1 MLNALAPL
9 LIALAVLAPPL
20 AAGAAERPV
29 AVTTT
34 AHEVVEGTFAGATAA
49 GVAVRV
55 AGQRLEIA
63 WEQVATLSFVG
74 AVAAGGPGASSSAPS
89 GLVGTPPSRS
99 GAARPP
105 SGGGRCQA
113 TTQKG
118 TQCSRKA
125 QAGSNYCWQHQR

>member
-1 MLNALAPL
+1 MVKALAPL
-9 LIALAVLAPPL
+9 FVVLLALALPG
-20 AAGAAERPV
+20 GAAERPV

-34 AHEVVEGTFAGATAA
+34 AHEVVEGTFAGASAT
-49 GVAVRV
+49 GVAVKV

-74 AVAAGGPGASSSAPS
+74 AVAAGGAGAGTPAST
-89 GLVGTPPSRS
+89 GLVGTPPSSSGS
-99 GAARPP
+99 GATRPP
-105 SGGGRCQA
+105 AGGGRCQA

>member
-1 MLNALAPL
+1 MLKALAAL
-9 LIALAVLAPPL
+9 LVALSVLAPPL

-29 AVTTT
+29 SVTTT
-34 AHEVVEGTFAGATAA
+34 AHEVVEGTFAGASAS

-63 WEQVATLSFVG
+63 WEQVATVSFVG
-74 AVAAGGPGASSSAPS
+74 PVGAAPAATSSGLTGPSSSGSS
-89 GLVGTPPSRS
+89 GSSRPATS
-99 GAARPP
+99 
-105 SGGGRCQA
+105 SGRCQA